1 VRNVRVQADG
11 LFSDA
16 FKAALQT
23 AIERDPGASSIVSSG
38 GMDAINSSGY
48 SRSQSGYRGPTPQ
61 SHGDTAG
68 PLIQILATALGQS
81 RATLERLQAEEAEIE
96 NLIQQERKQVERL
109 EWLLQKIQ
117 GDYAYFNNLQKRFE
131 DDSSRDSRAS
141 SSSSGYDNS
150 SAYGGS
156 SSGYD
161 NSSSSSSG
169 YGGYDSSS
177 STSGYDR
184 STSNGSSSS
193 SSSTGSRFANYY

>member
-1 VRNVRVQADG
+1 VRNVRVQAEG

-38 GMDAINSSGY
+38 GMDAVNSSGY

-61 SHGDTAG
+61 SHGDSAG

-81 RATLERLQAEEAEIE
+81 RATLERLQAEESEIE

-117 GDYAYFNNLQKRFE
+117 GDYAYFNNLAKRFE
-131 DDSSRDSRAS
+131 EDSSGDNRVSS
-141 SSSSGYDNS
+141 SSSSGGYDKS

-156 SSGYD
+156 SGHE
-161 NSSSSSSG
+161 NSSSSG
-169 YGGYDSSS
+169 YGRYENSSS
-177 STSGYDR
+177 NSSSGHDR
-184 STSNGSSSS
+184 STSNGSS